1 MLKKYFLYFAFFL
14 LLILDLL
21 ILFYN
26 ITEKY
31 KILVI
36 PGVTVSIISIFIAGD
51 IFLDVSYKFGNNI
64 SISSKSVGLFIVGFA
79 SIIDEL
85 SMSIIAAF
93 ENLGSISFGA
103 IQGSNIITL
112 IAFFIIIPIFYRKGI
127 KNFRIDSYLIL
138 ITSIIIY
145 ILSLFIIKIPF
156 YIGFITLFIFIFYI
170 LIINKQE
177 ANEKIIEKSDNDY
190 SYYYGLFS
198 VIIIIIASYNMVNS
212 AYIIADVFKINSF
225 LSSFFLLGFFG
236 SMPEIVMMVIAAKR
250 NREDVSIG
258 LITGST
264 LYKETVVFSLAAF
277 IGTLTFYNSFFS
289 IITMIIFSVLL
300 VIYTVL
306 FR

>member
-36 PGVTVSIISIFIAGD
+36 PGITVSIISIFIAGD

-156 YIGFITLFIFIFYI
+156 YIGFITLSIFIFYI

>member
-36 PGVTVSIISIFIAGD
+36 PGITVSIISIFIAGD

>member
-36 PGVTVSIISIFIAGD
+36 PGITVSIISIFIAGD

-138 ITSIIIY
+138 FTSIIIY

-156 YIGFITLFIFIFYI
+156 YIGFITLSIFIFYI

>member
-1 MLKKYFLYFAFFL
+1 MLRKYILYFNFFL

-31 KILVI
+31 NFLII
-36 PGVTVSIISIFIAGD
+36 PGIIASIISIFIAGD
-51 IFLDVSYKFGNNI
+51 IFLDVSYKIGNKI

-79 SIIDEL
+79 VIIDEL

-112 IAFFIIIPIFYRKGI
+112 IAFFIIIPLFYRKGI
-127 KNFRIDSYLIL
+127 KNFRFDSYLIL
-138 ITSIIIY
+138 IASVTLYVLSI
-145 ILSLFIIKIPF
+145 FIVKIPF

-170 LIINKQE
+170 LYENKSNN
-177 ANEKIIEKSDNDY
+177 NEKIIEKPENDY
-190 SYYYGLFS
+190 SYYYGIFS
-198 VIIIIIASYNMVNS
+198 LIIIIIASYNMVNS
-212 AYIIADVFKINSF
+212 ADIISYVFKINSF

-236 SMPEIVMMVIAAKR
+236 SLPEIIMMFIAAKR

-258 LITGST
+258 LITSST
-264 LYKETVVFSLAAF
+264 LYKETIVFSLAAF

-289 IITMIIFSVLL
+289 IIVMIIFSIALL
-300 VIYTVL
+300 IYTFL
-306 FR
+306 FK